1 MTLPL
6 TWAGARAKPGAE
18 RAGDRR
24 RPSLV
29 AAGPGGFFPEGRSSR
44 RPPSPPRSTVSDR
57 RARWAAASFSWR
69 TAARPF
75 PSAPWSARPA
85 FPAQTSSRQRPA
97 IPTRR
102 DDARSWRRPVAP
114 PQAEARNVSRP
125 AKRPTASDQ
134 RARGAAARLSWRPR
148 ARPSRAPQTG
158 ATAPPSRSS
167 RPTASDNRAR
177 RAVFWP
183 AERPSSSRPEGPGL
197 LLSGRGGGLCLSPR
211 RSSAGVS
218 SPCAGPA
225 SFLPRVAAS
234 GFSRR
239 RRQSSPRDD
248 SAGTITPGADAT
260 APGAGRGPKARAF
273 RLCLSPLC
281 CLLIERAR
289 RCLSLCGWRV
299 ITVTGK

>member
-29 AAGPGGFFPEGRSSR
+29 AAGPGSFFPEGRSSR
-44 RPPSPPRSTVSDR
+44 RPPSPPRPTVSDK
-57 RARWAAASFSWR
+57 RARWAAARFSWR
-69 TAARPF
+69 TAARPS
-75 PSAPWSARPA
+75 PSANRSARPA
-85 FPAQTSSRQRPA
+85 FPVQTSSRQRPA

-102 DDARSWRRPVAP
+102 DDARLWRRPAAP

-177 RAVFWP
+177 RAVFRP

-197 LLSGRGGGLCLSPR
+197 LLFKRGGGLCLSPR
-211 RSSAGVS
+211 QPGAGVS
-218 SPCAGPA
+218 
-225 SFLPRVAAS
+225 
-234 GFSRR
+234 
-239 RRQSSPRDD
+239 
-248 SAGTITPGADAT
+248 
-260 APGAGRGPKARAF
+260 
-273 RLCLSPLC
+273 
-281 CLLIERAR
+281 
-289 RCLSLCGWRV
+289 LSLCGTSFFPPARGGFRFFPGDGDDPACATTAPGRSRRARTRQPPARGEGRRPEPSASASPLSAV
-299 ITVTGK
+299 S